1 MKGESSLPSKEK
13 VSFADTAKIY
23 GKKEPS
29 IPETVKKE
37 KEICACFAVTPQT
50 AKVTARVSDKCLVKI
65 EKALNLWVKDLN
77 RKQVSICGFRHSPH
91 RYGGIP
97 VNIQGQAG
105 RDGRVGSQILVCLTA
120 KPSFFLKISYYL
132 QEEET
137 PNVLTMW
144 YHFLSD
150 CDYRYLCC

>member
-1 MKGESSLPSKEK
+1 MLTLLRYMVGKNLPSLKLRK
-13 VSFADTAKIY
+13 DT
-23 GKKEPS
+23 
-29 IPETVKKE
+29 
-37 KEICACFAVTPQT
+37 EICACFAVTPQT
-50 AKVTARVSDKCLVKI
+50 AKVTARVSGKCLVQI

-91 RYGGIP
+91 GYRGIP
-97 VNIQGQAG
+97 VSIQGQAG
-105 RDGRVGSQILVCLTA
+105 SRDGRAGSQILVCLTA

-137 PNVLTMW
+137 LNVLTMW
-144 YHFLSD
+144 YHFLSN